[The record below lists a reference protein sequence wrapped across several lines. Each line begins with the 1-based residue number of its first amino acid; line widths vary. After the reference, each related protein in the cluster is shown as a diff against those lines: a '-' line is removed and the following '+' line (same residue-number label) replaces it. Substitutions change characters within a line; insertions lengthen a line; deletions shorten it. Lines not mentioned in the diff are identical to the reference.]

1 MTRQYPARYFGA
13 DRERKPEAIFASA
26 VMKYLRQM
34 YGKRLWE
41 VAIRGGLGMRS
52 GIPDRLLCIDGCMVA
67 IEFKNPDGTGRLGP
81 KQKLEIEAIRRSGGM
96 AMVVQSWD
104 DLKPLFAKFEPTQRL
119 MK

>member
-34 YGKRLWE
+34 YGSRMWE

-67 IEFKNPDGTGRLGP
+67 IEFKNPDGKGRLGP
-81 KQKLEIEAIRRSGGM
+81 KQRVEIDAIKTAGGM
-96 AMVVQSWD
+96 AIVCQCWED
-104 DLKPLFAKFEPTQRL
+104 IECIFERFKPIQGRIK
-119 MK
+119 

>member
-1 MTRQYPARYFGA
+1 MARQYPARYFGA
-13 DRERKPEAIFASA
+13 DRERKPEAVFASA

-52 GIPDRLLCIDGCMVA
+52 GIPDRLCCIDGCMVA

-81 KQKLEIEAIRRSGGM
+81 KQKLEIDRIRESGGL
-96 AMVVQSWD
+96 AVICQSWD
-104 DLKPLFAKFEPTQRL
+104 DIEIIFERFKPNQGRIK
-119 MK
+119 